1 MVQSTL
7 KKLEKLK
14 AKKLK
19 VTVDNKSSDYGNLC
33 EALRNQN
40 YAFDIKPGKGHNVT
54 FIISTKWIKK

>member
-7 KKLEKLK
+7 KKLENLK

-19 VTVDNKSSDYGNLC
+19 LTVDNKSSDYGNLC

-40 YAFDIKPGKGHNVT
+40 YAF
-54 FIISTKWIKK
+54 